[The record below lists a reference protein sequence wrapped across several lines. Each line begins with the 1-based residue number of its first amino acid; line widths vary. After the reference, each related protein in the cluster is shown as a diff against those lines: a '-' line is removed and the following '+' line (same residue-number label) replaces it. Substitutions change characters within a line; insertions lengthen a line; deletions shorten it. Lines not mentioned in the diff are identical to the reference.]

1 MISNPLRN
9 GILSLVQTANPGIL
23 AFSRENAGEKVIIMM
38 NLSESTNTTRLL
50 SDKKPDFQE
59 KTIIQGDNL
68 VFQPY
73 GFIVYKE
80 Y

>member
-1 MISNPLRN
+1 
-9 GILSLVQTANPGIL
+9 
-23 AFSRENAGEKVIIMM
+23 MM
-38 NLSESTNTTRLL
+38 NLSGNTETTRLL

-59 KTIIQGDNL
+59 KTSVQGDNL